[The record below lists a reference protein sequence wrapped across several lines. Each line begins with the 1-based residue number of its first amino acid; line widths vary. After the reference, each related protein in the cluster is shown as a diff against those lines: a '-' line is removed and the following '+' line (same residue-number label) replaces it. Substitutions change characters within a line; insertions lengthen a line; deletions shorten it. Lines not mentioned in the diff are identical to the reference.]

1 VFVCSKFTCGC
12 NEFPDR
18 VDIGFVHHIFSNRRQ
33 NQRGFGMHTKLA
45 EPPEGLPLGLLMQ
58 QFFERPWELIF
69 NESAQLVV
77 IDNSVERT
85 KYSASTKR

>member
-1 VFVCSKFTCGC
+1 LNCA
-12 NEFPDR
+12 
-18 VDIGFVHHIFSNRRQ
+18 HHPQTAGLGEIETRRQ
-33 NQRGFGMHTKLA
+33 NQRGFEMRLTLT